1 MRAGLSLVGF
11 GERGIGWLGWVF
23 HRNLLFLFHF
33 LPWLEMEMEWNG
45 VKLVLAELS
54 TELR

>member
-11 GERGIGWLGWVF
+11 GGKGIGWVGVGVSSKF
-23 HRNLLFLFHF
+23 TFFLFHF

-45 VKLVLAELS
+45 VKLLAELS
-54 TELR
+54 TESR